1 MPSPE
6 ATLRPLPS
14 HQAGLPRLLEPSFRR
29 AAPTTPADR
38 AGAHVDYFPAS
49 RGLPPKGVYN
59 AGCLTHEVIIT
70 YPYHPLVGQSV
81 LVIGEKEHGG
91 TRYLIICQ
99 AGEGAR
105 LLLPEWMTFPEA
117 GAIQTVSRPRLS
129 VTRLVELRALLDRLM
144 ALSPGNHL
152 FGGEESN
159 ETMEA
164 TPTRPVHDTTAL
176 RPTANSAN
184 NRSEIAQGASG
195 GGDVQRR
202 IRKRQNGPSRGA
214 R

>member
-1 MPSPE
+1 MPPPE
-6 ATLRPLPS
+6 SDVEAATLAPNGPPPIARTTFPTCRAHYPGGSSGCSCRL
-14 HQAGLPRLLEPSFRR
+14 LPRS
-29 AAPTTPADR
+29 
-38 AGAHVDYFPAS
+38 H
-49 RGLPPKGVYN
+49 GLPPKGVHN

-91 TRYLIICQ
+91 TRYLIICK

-129 VTRLVELRALLDRLM
+129 VTRLVELRALIDRLM

-152 FGGEESN
+152 SGGEDSN